1 MLALAHWLSETSASL
16 ALREF
21 SWTISIL
28 QAVHILAIAA
38 VMSSLFMIDLRV
50 LRATATQKQSL
61 ADVAHRFEAWIW
73 SGLVVLAATGTT
85 LVVAEPKRTLL
96 NGSFQIKIVLLVLA
110 VATTFAL
117 RTSLRRDAEF
127 ASVSGKATGM
137 AKALAVGVSLLWC
150 AVAAA
155 GRFIAYTQPS

>member
-1 MLALAHWLSETSASL
+1 MQAFVHWLSETSASG
-16 ALREF
+16 ALRQF
-21 SWTISIL
+21 SWTIAAL

-50 LRATATQKQSL
+50 LRTTSAQTQSL

-73 SGLVVLAATGTT
+73 SGLVVLAATGAT

-96 NGSFQIKIVLLVLA
+96 NGSFQIKMVLLVLA
-110 VATTFAL
+110 VAATCAL
-117 RTSLRRDAEF
+117 RASLRRNAEF
-127 ASVSGKATGM
+127 ASVSGKAAGT
-137 AKALAVGVSLLWC
+137 AKALAVGASLLWC

>member
-1 MLALAHWLSETSASL
+1 MQAFTHWLSETSASL
-16 ALREF
+16 AVREF
-21 SWTISIL
+21 SWTIAAL

-50 LRATATQKQSL
+50 LRTTRAQSQSL
-61 ADVAHRFEAWIW
+61 ADVVHRFEAWIW
-73 SGLVVLAATGTT
+73 SGFVVLAATGAT

-96 NGSFQIKIVLLVLA
+96 NGSFQIKMALLVLA
-110 VATTFAL
+110 VATTCVL
-117 RTSLRRDAEF
+117 LVSLRRNAEF
-127 ASVSGKATGM
+127 AGVSGKATGM
-137 AKALAVGVSLLWC
+137 AKTLAIGASLLWC

>member
-1 MLALAHWLSETSASL
+1 MLALAHWLSETSVSL

-21 SWTISIL
+21 SWTISTL

-117 RTSLRRDAEF
+117 RASLRRDAEF